1 MVILI
6 QKIQFT
12 RKDNLF
18 NMKKYLK
25 ASLICV
31 LLLFSYCISATNL
44 PLGTLAK
51 SSMILDVNNCHI
63 ATYNICGTTYVAL
76 SKLRAAGFNTTYT
89 GKHEPIYINAPVS
102 AATIQDLTAS
112 ELAGKEYTLYRGDVY
127 IGYLKTQALSC
138 EGTVLIPVASL
149 NAIFDSNLSG
159 NNYMLTPKVEAPILA
174 TQTSLKN
181 YSAEAAEVSLTDLY
195 WDNGLIQKQL
205 YFTLAPNEVLQR
217 QATSDKKY
225 LTTIVNTVVS
235 GSTYYKNTTLCG
247 QNNEELLHYIDFE
260 ASLPENFGDQ
270 APLSVLYQAT
280 KTVNDKKLTSSTKYL
295 VYTNLDQQ
303 RTYIFT
309 NDNGTWSL
317 LKHFICSSGKPSTP
331 TPRGVYKLTKKVP
344 SFGQNHGYCC
354 KNAFGFIGT
363 TYLYHSILFDKT
375 GTYLLEG
382 RGVLGK
388 KASDGCIRLSPEN
401 SEWFY
406 NNMISGTTVWI
417 D

>member
-1 MVILI
+1 
-6 QKIQFT
+6 
-12 RKDNLF
+12 
-18 NMKKYLK
+18 MKKYIK

-31 LLLFSYCISATNL
+31 LFLFSYCVYATNL

-51 SSMILDVNNCHI
+51 SSLILDVNGCQI
-63 ATYNICGTTYVAL
+63 ETYNVFGTTYVAI
-76 SKLRAAGFNTTYT
+76 SKLKDAGFNITYT
-89 GKHEPIYINAPVS
+89 GKHEPLYINAPTS
-102 AATIQDLTAS
+102 FPSIQDLTS
-112 ELAGKEYTLYRGDVY
+112 PELDVKEYTLYNGDVY

-138 EGTVLIPVASL
+138 NGRILIPVASL
-149 NAIFDSNLSG
+149 NAIFDSNLS
-159 NNYMLTPKVEAPILA
+159 NNYYALTPKVEAPILA

-181 YSAEAAEVSLTDLY
+181 YSAESAEISLTDLY
-195 WDNGLIQKQL
+195 WDNGLIQKTL

-217 QATSDKKY
+217 QAASDKKY

-235 GSTYYKNTTLCG
+235 GSTCYKNTTLCG
-247 QNNEELLHYIDFE
+247 QNNEELLRYVDFE
-260 ASLPENFGDQ
+260 ATLPEDIGDK

-280 KTVNDKKLTSSTKYL
+280 KTVNAKKLTSKTKYL
-295 VYTNLDQQ
+295 VYTSLDQQ

-309 NDNGTWSL
+309 NNNGNWQL
-317 LKHFICSSGKPSTP
+317 IKHFICSSGKPSTP
-331 TPRGVYKLTKKVP
+331 TPPGIYKLTKKVP

-406 NNMISGTTVWI
+406 NNMLSGTTVWI

>member
-1 MVILI
+1 
-6 QKIQFT
+6 
-12 RKDNLF
+12 
-18 NMKKYLK
+18 MKKYIK
-25 ASLICV
+25 ATLICV
-31 LLLFSYCISATNL
+31 LFLFSYCVSATNL
-44 PLGTLAK
+44 PVGTLAK
-51 SSMILDVNNCHI
+51 SSLILDVNNCQVE
-63 ATYNICGTTYVAL
+63 TYNVFGTTYVAL
-76 SKLRAAGFNTTYT
+76 SKLKAAGFNVTYT
-89 GKHEPIYINAPVS
+89 GKHEPLYINAPTPG
-102 AATIQDLTAS
+102 APIQDLTNPA
-112 ELAGKEYTLYRGDVY
+112 LDGKDYTLYNGDVY

-138 EGTVLIPVASL
+138 NGTVLIPVASL
-149 NAIFDSNLSG
+149 NAIFDSNLGG
-159 NNYMLTPKVEAPILA
+159 NYYTLTPKVNAPILA

-181 YSAEAAEVSLTDLY
+181 YSAESAEVSLTDLY
-195 WDNGLIQKQL
+195 WDNGLIQKTL

-235 GSTYYKNTTLCG
+235 GSACYKNTTLCG
-247 QNNEELLHYIDFE
+247 QNNEELLRYVDFE
-260 ASLPENFGDQ
+260 TTLPEDIGDK

-295 VYTNLDQQ
+295 VYTNLDEQ

-309 NDNGTWSL
+309 NNNGNWEL
-317 LKHFICSSGKPSTP
+317 HKHFICSSGKPSTP
-331 TPRGVYKLTKKVP
+331 TPPGIYKLTKKVP
-344 SFGQNHGYCC
+344 SFGQSHGYCC